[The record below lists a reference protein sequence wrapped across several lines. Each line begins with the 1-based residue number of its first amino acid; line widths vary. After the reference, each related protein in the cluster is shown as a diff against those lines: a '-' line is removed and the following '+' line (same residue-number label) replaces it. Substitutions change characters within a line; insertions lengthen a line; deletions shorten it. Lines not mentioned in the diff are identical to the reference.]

1 MVRRAMKVILWT
13 AFDVHCR
20 EPDRGFDATFKK
32 HDTAENLWWVG
43 RPREEVMIQMDFLA
57 HVLPLT
63 TLRAVNSE
71 AMADLQYAMVYPSSA
86 VLIDNEAG
94 EAAPP
99 AAAGQRILVDSPEK
113 PQEEDV
119 ATLTETLTLQY
130 VVCEITHGGKASVSN
145 KLEQLEK
152 DCFFLT
158 SRAQPHVRNASDLRV
173 LDAVAIAI
181 VASPSLNQEGVFEN
195 VARNRAK
202 FTMLSALLSAGRL
215 VCVRDKRT
223 ISARLEELERLI
235 SINAEEQQ
243 RAIEEQRR
251 AGEEQRRASEEQQRA
266 IEEQRRAGE
275 EQRRASE
282 EQRRA
287 SEEQRRAMDELKEKF
302 DDQNALINTILSI
315 LTANKA
321 DPLPATDASP

>member
-1 MVRRAMKVILWT
+1 MQLEYNSSTYSGVDVSGNFAYEEMVRRAMKVILWK

-43 RPREEVMIQMDFLA
+43 RPREEVIQMDFLA

-63 TLRAVNSE
+63 TLREVNSE

-86 VLIDNEAG
+86 LLIDNEAG

-119 ATLTETLTLQY
+119 STLTGTLQY
-130 VVCEITHGGKASVSN
+130 VVCEITHGGKASLSN

-158 SRAQPHVRNASDLRV
+158 SRAQSHVRNASDLRV

-181 VASPSLNQEGVFEN
+181 VASPSLNPQIVFEN
-195 VARNRAK
+195 VARNRVK

-223 ISARLEELERLI
+223 ISARLEELERII

-251 AGEEQRRASEEQQRA
+251 A
-266 IEEQRRAGE
+266 
-275 EQRRASE
+275 
-282 EQRRA
+282 
-287 SEEQRRAMDELKEKF
+287 MDELKEKF
-302 DDQNALINTILSI
+302 DNQNVLINTILSI
-315 LTANKA
+315 LKANKA
-321 DPLPATDASP
+321 DPLPAADASP

>member
-1 MVRRAMKVILWT
+1 MSDSVSSEGTFAYEEMVRRAMKVVLWT

-43 RPREEVMIQMDFLA
+43 LPREEVMIQMDFLA
-57 HVLPLT
+57 QVLPLT
-63 TLRAVNSE
+63 TLREVNSE

-86 VLIDNEAG
+86 VLIYNEAG

-113 PQEEDV
+113 PQEEDIS
-119 ATLTETLTLQY
+119 TLTGTLTLQY
-130 VVCEITHGGKASVSN
+130 VVCEITHGGGTSVSN

-158 SRAQPHVRNASDLRV
+158 SRAQSHVRNASDLRV

-181 VASPSLNQEGVFEN
+181 VASPSLNPQIVFEN
-195 VARNRAK
+195 VARNRVK

-223 ISARLEELERLI
+223 ISARLEELERII
-235 SINAEEQQ
+235 SVNA
-243 RAIEEQRR
+243 
-251 AGEEQRRASEEQQRA
+251 
-266 IEEQRRAGE
+266 
-275 EQRRASE
+275 
-282 EQRRA
+282 
-287 SEEQRRAMDELKEKF
+287 EEQRRAMDELKEKF
-302 DDQNALINTILSI
+302 DNQNVLINTILSI

-321 DPLPATDASP
+321 DPLPTADASR